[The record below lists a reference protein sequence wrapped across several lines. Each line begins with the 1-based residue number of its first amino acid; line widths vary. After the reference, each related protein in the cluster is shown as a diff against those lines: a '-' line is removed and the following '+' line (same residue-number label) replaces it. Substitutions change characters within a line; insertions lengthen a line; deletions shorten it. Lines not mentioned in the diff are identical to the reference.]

1 MQEMLK
7 VYSLDGQLLHERDIS
22 GLVNPLMLTAGERP
36 ELVEV
41 ASPGVEVVGALVRDG
56 EGWTLV
62 SRRGDLLVKSG
73 PKSGP
78 ELQLTV
84 GIACEFA
91 GSVYRLEREGD
102 VSGDV
107 LVWRFD
113 GAYAADPLEQG
124 RNIVGSRPGCTTLEV
139 NPAVLGSELC
149 EVYPTAQGVDV
160 VTVGEDAARLS
171 VPKGTLFAVGMF
183 QGMVLDAADAAK
195 AMRGGNPFGW
205 PARGTRQAI
214 LAAIVLLGLVGLGG
228 MALEKEL
235 SRTRQQIRSRVG
247 AEQVAYADVKA
258 SKAISDEDVLVY
270 ELAFYR
276 SLGSVLGATRSRVT
290 SDLIK
295 RGQQL
300 ESSPAIRR
308 EVAFLKDVEAIQSA
322 VLRGDW
328 PQLGKILAAADRA
341 MFTKCDGDTF
351 FADAQEISEF
361 ITQALPRLMAEVSKP
376 GSKGFASAGATLSRY
391 FEDMKDNVFMSGEV
405 IRRERDAAFA
415 RWEALSAYVP
425 ARDAYLKDVK
435 ESGQALLEAWAGFE
449 DAFGSDDPATASLVA
464 DERKRIAEALLARAE
479 KAQDVALIRLCDLGE
494 AVGVDPK
501 ALAQWR
507 KRADVAR
514 RALSRRYRELYGD
527 YRMKAAVAP
536 GAPETL
542 AVLDRMVALGL
553 PEDRFHEW
561 ALRELERVKA
571 TPSVD
576 GKAKKEKGK

>member
-1 MQEMLK
+1 MQELLK

-22 GLVNPLMLTAGERP
+22 GQVNPLMLTAGDRP

-41 ASPGVEVVGALVRDG
+41 ADPGVEVIGALVRDG
-56 EGWTLV
+56 DGWTLV
-62 SRRGDLLVKSG
+62 SRKNDMLVTSG

-91 GSVYRLEREGD
+91 GVVYRLEREGA

-107 LVWRFD
+107 LVWRFE
-113 GAYAADPLEQG
+113 GAYATDPLEQG
-124 RNIVGSRPGCTTLEV
+124 RNIVGSRPGSTTLEV

-149 EVYPTAQGVDV
+149 EVYPTALGADI
-160 VTVGEDAARLS
+160 VTVGAEASRLS
-171 VPKGTLFAVGMF
+171 VPKGTLFAVGLF

-195 AMRGGNPFGW
+195 AMKGGNPFGW
-205 PARGTRQAI
+205 PARGTRQAL
-214 LAAIVLLGLVGLGG
+214 LAAIVFLGLVGLGG
-228 MALEKEL
+228 VFLEKEL
-235 SRTRQQIRSRVG
+235 SKARLQIRSRVG
-247 AEQVAYADVKA
+247 AEQVAYANVA
-258 SKAISDEDVLVY
+258 GRKAISDEDVLVY

-276 SLGSVLGATRSRVT
+276 SLPSVLVATSSRVAT
-290 SDLIK
+290 DLIK

-300 ESSPAIRR
+300 ESSPAIRK

-322 VLRGDW
+322 VSRGDW
-328 PQLGKILAAADRA
+328 PQLGKILAAVDRA
-341 MFTKCDGDTF
+341 MFTKCDGDIF
-351 FADAQEISEF
+351 YADALEISEF
-361 ITQALPRLMAEVSKP
+361 ITKALPRLMAEVSKP
-376 GSKGFASAGATLSRY
+376 GSKDFASAGVTLSRY
-391 FEDMKDNVFMSGEV
+391 FKNMEDNIFMSGEV

-435 ESGQALLEAWAGFE
+435 DTGQALLEAWIGVE
-449 DAFGSDDPATASLVA
+449 DVFGGDDPATASLVA
-464 DERKRIAEALLARAE
+464 DERKRISEALLARAE
-479 KAQDVALIRLCDLGE
+479 KAQDVALIKLCDLGE

-501 ALAQWR
+501 ALSQWR

-514 RALSRRYRELYGD
+514 RKLSRRYRELYGD

-536 GAPETL
+536 GAPDTL
-542 AVLDRMVALGL
+542 AILDKMVALGL

-571 TPSVD
+571 APSVD
-576 GKAKKEKGK
+576 GKAKKEKGE